1 MSGRLRK
8 VKTMSDHKSDK
19 GKAAPLDPDF
29 LPQNYRQA
37 LGMDVLKGEK
47 SGSASKATKTNK

>member
-1 MSGRLRK
+1 
-8 VKTMSDHKSDK
+8 MSDHKTSK

-47 SGSASKATKTNK
+47 SGSASTASKKDK